1 MTTTDRGLNKMITNK
16 KTGKSRFFF
25 ILKDIDKAEAN
36 RLLKIHAKNLSEY
49 DVLYQNFSIFENS
62 QILRIKTN

>member
-1 MTTTDRGLNKMITNK
+1 M
-16 KTGKSRFFF
+16 
-25 ILKDIDKAEAN
+25 LKDIDKAEAN

>member
-1 MTTTDRGLNKMITNK
+1 MITNK
-16 KTGKSRFFF
+16 KNRDIPVFFM
-25 ILKDIDKAEAN
+25 LKDIDKAEAN

>member
-25 ILKDIDKAEAN
+25 ILKDIDKVEAN

>member
-1 MTTTDRGLNKMITNK
+1 MISNK
-16 KTGKSRFFF
+16 KNRDIPVFFM
-25 ILKDIDKAEAN
+25 LKDIDKAEAN

>member
-1 MTTTDRGLNKMITNK
+1 M
-16 KTGKSRFFF
+16 S
-25 ILKDIDKAEAN
+25 KDIDKAEAKQ
-36 RLLKIHAKNLSEY
+36 LLKIRLKNLSGY